1 MAILSDVTKPLDDVC
16 AAGVG
21 EGVADGL
28 VLVLVVAA
36 GRCAWFIVL
45 SGFSP

>member
-1 MAILSDVTKPLDDVC
+1 MAILSEVPKPLDDVC
-16 AAGVG
+16 GAAVG
-21 EGVADGL
+21 EGVANGL
-28 VLVLVVAA
+28 VLALVVAA